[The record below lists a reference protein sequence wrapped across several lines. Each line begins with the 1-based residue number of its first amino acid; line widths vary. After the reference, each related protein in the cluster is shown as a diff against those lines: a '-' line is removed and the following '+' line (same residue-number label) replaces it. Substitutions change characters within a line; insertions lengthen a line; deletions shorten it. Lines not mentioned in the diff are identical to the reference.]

1 MTEEN
6 TWGIGAGMEMPVPT
20 LSLDAV
26 LKMYP
31 DVEGFVEL
39 GDVVGIRRERLSRWR
54 NNGLTLPDAEYLASK
69 IGLHPSF
76 IWGPEYHIAVYMLE
90 IVEQIRYKHRL
101 ERQKMKRIRRKNEKA
116 KTEQTS
122 G

>member
-6 TWGIGAGMEMPVPT
+6 TWGVGAGMEMPVPT

-39 GDVVGIRRERLSRWR
+39 GDVVGIDRKSTRLNSSH
-54 NNGLTLPDAEYLASK
+54 T
-69 IGLHPSF
+69 
-76 IWGPEYHIAVYMLE
+76 
-90 IVEQIRYKHRL
+90 
-101 ERQKMKRIRRKNEKA
+101 
-116 KTEQTS
+116 
-122 G
+122 